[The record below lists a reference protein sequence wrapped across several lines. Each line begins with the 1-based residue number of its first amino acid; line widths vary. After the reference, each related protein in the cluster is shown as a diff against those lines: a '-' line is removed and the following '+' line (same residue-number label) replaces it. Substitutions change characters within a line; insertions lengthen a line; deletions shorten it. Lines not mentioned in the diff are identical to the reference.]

1 MQVDVELMEAGFFFN
16 KGLSS
21 ILITSG
27 MHPEKPLINVTY
39 VKEDGKAY
47 GAISTIENIFNPIAQ
62 YVTIPEEV
70 RLAVIEKYGSDLK
83 QYYQEDDQ

>member
-1 MQVDVELMEAGFFFN
+1 MQVEVEFMDAGFFFN
-16 KGLSS
+16 KE
-21 ILITSG
+21 SG
-27 MHPEKPLINVTY
+27 MHPEKPLVNVTY

-47 GAISTIENIFNPIAQ
+47 GAVSTIENIFDPIPE

-83 QYYQEDDQ
+83 QYYQEDNQ

>member
-16 KGLSS
+16 KG
-21 ILITSG
+21 SG